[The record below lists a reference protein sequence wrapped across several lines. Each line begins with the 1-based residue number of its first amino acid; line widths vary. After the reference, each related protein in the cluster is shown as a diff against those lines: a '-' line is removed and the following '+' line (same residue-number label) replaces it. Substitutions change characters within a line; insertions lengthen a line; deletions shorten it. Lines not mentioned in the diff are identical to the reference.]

1 MWTTIILVY
10 IAMILGI
17 ADLIWVVGYIQ
28 GMRQG
33 EFYARDN

>member
-17 ADLIWVVGYIQ
+17 ADLIWVVGYIH
-28 GMRQG
+28 GIKEG
-33 EFYARDN
+33 AF